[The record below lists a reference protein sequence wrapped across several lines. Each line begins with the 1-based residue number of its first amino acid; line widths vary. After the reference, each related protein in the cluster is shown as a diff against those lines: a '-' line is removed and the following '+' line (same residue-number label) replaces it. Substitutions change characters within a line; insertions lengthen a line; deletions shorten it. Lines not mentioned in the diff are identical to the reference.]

1 MVKIVGYEKGT
12 GKKVTIAEGVNM
24 ELALRI
30 IDRCPHYTDPVN
42 GKVYTT
48 YTENY

>member
-12 GKKVTIAEGVNM
+12 GKKLVIAEGVNF

-30 IDRCPHYTDPVN
+30 IDRCPFYTDPVN